1 MCGGVTPDRQEDLG
15 SFIRLWMKACGCFE
29 HLYPDALQGL
39 DHLLQKPVFLFQDR
53 DFGFEGLG
61 FGEKFQE
68 QVDKPFGM
76 RIGSDPVGILGSGK
90 RDP

>member
-1 MCGGVTPDRQEDLG
+1 MAVLST
-15 SFIRLWMKACGCFE
+15 FIQTHFKDFE
-29 HLYPDALQGL
+29 
-39 DHLLQKPVFLFQDR
+39 HLLQKPVFLFQDR